1 MAPME
6 LARIAAEAESVR
18 LRGRAKRAVG
28 QIIAVLVGL
37 AFLLSAIGFLHA
49 AVWLWL
55 REALGWTG
63 YAASAILAAGDL
75 VIAGL
80 LAGMAARSSPS
91 QVERDARQVRDR
103 AWHGIRDSMVLG
115 TFVRPAFRLL
125 IGVIRRWRGS

>member
-28 QIIAVLVGL
+28 QIVAGLVGL
-37 AFLLSAIGFLHA
+37 SFLLIAIGFMHA
-49 AVWLWL
+49 GVWFWL

-63 YAASAILAAGDL
+63 YAASATLAAADL

-80 LAGMAARSSPS
+80 MAGMALRSSPS
-91 QVERDARQVRDR
+91 QVERDARQIRDR
-103 AWHGIRDSMVLG
+103 AWQGIRDSMVLA
-115 TFVRPAFRLL
+115 TFIRPAFRLL
-125 IGVIRRWRGS
+125 VGLIRRWRD